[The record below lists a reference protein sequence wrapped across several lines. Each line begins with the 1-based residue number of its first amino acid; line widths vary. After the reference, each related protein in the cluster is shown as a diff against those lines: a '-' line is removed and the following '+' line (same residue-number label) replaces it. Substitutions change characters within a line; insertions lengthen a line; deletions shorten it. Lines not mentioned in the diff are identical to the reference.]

1 MNVRC
6 DLHTHTTA
14 SDGQYTPTE
23 LVGLAKK
30 RGLSVLAV
38 TDHDTIAG
46 VGEAQ
51 QAGNALGL
59 RVIRGVELSAK
70 DHPNCHILGY
80 GFRDGD
86 TELARLCEKFRAGRD
101 ERKYKIVDFLR
112 EKGAE
117 VDLAEVEE
125 LAGGEVIARPHFA
138 QILVRRGYVST
149 NREAFDRYLDTE
161 EFRQR
166 VKRFK
171 ADAKTCV
178 EAIKEAGGKVSLA
191 HPYQMGLS
199 DGELDRLVDDRAIV
213 ELYHRREERAIAET
227 DKKYGGLCRSIALRL
242 LGVRED
248 AEECVNDTWHAAWN
262 RIPPDWPRSLGPFL
276 GRITRNLSVS
286 RWRRERAQKRFD
298 GMDAVISELEDCV
311 PAPGTVEEQLERRQL
326 ARAISVWLDELEEG
340 DRRLFVRR
348 YWYGVPVKELA
359 AERGEGANALS
370 QRLLRLRKALR
381 AFLESEGVEI

>member
-101 ERKYKIVDFLR
+101 ERKHKIVDFLR
-112 EKGAE
+112 EKGADE
-117 VDLAEVEE
+117 VIIRGVASHGYGLCCDIEPVSTMEKVLFTIDE
-125 LAGGEVIARPHFA
+125 LSGLITAAVLMRPSRSVMDIELKSVKKKFKDKRFAAGCSREVIASGA
-138 QILVRRGYVST
+138 ELLGW
-149 NREAFDRYLDTE
+149 ELDKLLDMTLRAMQAE
-161 EFRQR
+161 E
-166 VKRFK
+166 
-171 ADAKTCV
+171 
-178 EAIKEAGGKVSLA
+178 EAIEAAVA
-191 HPYQMGLS
+191 
-199 DGELDRLVDDRAIV
+199 
-213 ELYHRREERAIAET
+213 
-227 DKKYGGLCRSIALRL
+227 AL
-242 LGVRED
+242 
-248 AEECVNDTWHAAWN
+248 
-262 RIPPDWPRSLGPFL
+262 
-276 GRITRNLSVS
+276 
-286 RWRRERAQKRFD
+286 
-298 GMDAVISELEDCV
+298 
-311 PAPGTVEEQLERRQL
+311 
-326 ARAISVWLDELEEG
+326 
-340 DRRLFVRR
+340 
-348 YWYGVPVKELA
+348 
-359 AERGEGANALS
+359 
-370 QRLLRLRKALR
+370 
-381 AFLESEGVEI
+381 

>member
-70 DHPNCHILGY
+70 ERKNFHILGY
-80 GFRDGD
+80 NFQDGD

-112 EKGAE
+112 EKG
-117 VDLAEVEE
+117 VDIDLAEVEE
-125 LAGGEVIARPHFA
+125 LAGGDVIARPHFA
-138 QILVRRGYVST
+138 QVLVRHGYTAT

-161 EFRQR
+161 EFRRR

-171 ADAKTCV
+171 ADARTCV
-178 EAIKEAGGKVSLA
+178 EAIKSAGGSVSLA
-191 HPYQMGLS
+191 HPYQMGLP
-199 DGELDRLVDDRAIV
+199 DGELDALVGQLKDWGLDAI
-213 ELYHRREERAIAET
+213 ECYYP
-227 DKKYGGLCRSIALRL
+227 KYTPEQQEFYLRL
-242 LGVRED
+242 TEKYRLHRTGGSDFHGEMVK
-248 AEECVNDTWHAAWN
+248 
-262 RIPPDWPRSLGPFL
+262 PD
-276 GRITRNLSVS
+276 I
-286 RWRRERAQKRFD
+286 
-298 GMDAVISELEDCV
+298 
-311 PAPGTVEEQLERRQL
+311 
-326 ARAISVWLDELEEG
+326 
-340 DRRLFVRR
+340 
-348 YWYGVPVKELA
+348 ELA
-359 AERGEGANALS
+359 ALDLDLDW
-370 QRLLRLRKALR
+370 LL
-381 AFLESEGVEI
+381 